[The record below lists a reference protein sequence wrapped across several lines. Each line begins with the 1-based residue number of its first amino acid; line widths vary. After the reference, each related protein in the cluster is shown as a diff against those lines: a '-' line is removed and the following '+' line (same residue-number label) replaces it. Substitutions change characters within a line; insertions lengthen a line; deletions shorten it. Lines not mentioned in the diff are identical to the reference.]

1 MHHHLDEIDA
11 MHRRMA
17 EMQGLVLRQ
26 RSAME
31 QLRSGQGA
39 RPPIAREAAR
49 LQDISS
55 MLEELDSMLATSMPT
70 DLEDR

>member
-1 MHHHLDEIDA
+1 
-11 MHRRMA
+11 
-17 EMQGLVLRQ
+17 VLRQ